1 MKQPKTKPGKTLQ
14 KAAPADL
21 PEKLLLPLHLS
32 TSAGNNLYTIL
43 GEVYDA
49 SSPEGWSTLLDEWF
63 EAALAD
69 DYIYKKT
76 PSAFL
81 FSAEK
86 LELLVYACYGLHQ
99 QSKDAGISACIKKYR
114 QHAKITIGQKLRAGR
129 MFYPRHLYLAEV
141 QQPQQ
146 VLISFFKS
154 YSFKSWQE
162 ILYHW
167 KDAAL
172 ANSSVIEVV
181 APGSVFPVMR
191 HLYKLV
197 EAGWLLW
204 QGYILYEN
212 GNCL

>member
-1 MKQPKTKPGKTLQ
+1 MKQPKTKPGKTLP
-14 KAAPADL
+14 KAVPAGL
-21 PEKLLLPLHLS
+21 PEKFLLPPHLRA
-32 TSAGNNLYTIL
+32 SAVDNLYTIL

-49 SSPEGWSTLLDEWF
+49 SWPEGWSAFLDDWF
-63 EAALAD
+63 EAALAE

-86 LELLVYACYGLHQ
+86 LELLVYACHGLLQ
-99 QSKDAGISACIKKYR
+99 QNKNTGISACIKKYR
-114 QHAKITIGQKLRAGR
+114 QHAKITGGQKLRAGR
-129 MFYPRHLYLAEV
+129 PFYPRHLHLHEV

-146 VLISFFKS
+146 VLASFFKS
-154 YSFKSWQE
+154 HSFKGWQE
-162 ILYHW
+162 ILYQW

-172 ANSSVIEVV
+172 ANSSVIEVQP
-181 APGSVFPVMR
+181 PGSLFALMK

-212 GNCL
+212 GNCV